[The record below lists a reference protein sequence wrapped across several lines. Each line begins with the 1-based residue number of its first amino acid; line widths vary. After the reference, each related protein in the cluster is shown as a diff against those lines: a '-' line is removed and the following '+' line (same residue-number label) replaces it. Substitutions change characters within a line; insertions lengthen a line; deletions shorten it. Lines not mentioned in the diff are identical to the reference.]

1 MRREQAVAVVKELV
15 VNNLIQTDWLSLEKR
30 KPDSYE
36 LQFRG
41 YCERL
46 LLDTFLQERNLA
58 MEENKE
64 KGFCIIF
71 KP

>member
-15 VNNLIQTDWLSLEKR
+15 VNNLIQTDWLSIDNRE
-30 KPDSYE
+30 PDIYE
-36 LQFRG
+36 LKFRG

-46 LLDTFLQERNLA
+46 MLDTFLQERNLA

-64 KGFCIIF
+64 KGFFVIF